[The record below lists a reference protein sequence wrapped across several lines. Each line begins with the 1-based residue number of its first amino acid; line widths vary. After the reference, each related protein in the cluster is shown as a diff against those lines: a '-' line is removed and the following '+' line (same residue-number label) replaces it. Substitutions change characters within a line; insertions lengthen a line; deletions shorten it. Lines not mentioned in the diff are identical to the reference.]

1 MFFRPEE
8 NAFLSKSIDD
18 VGIFQAAEI
27 HVGDKNNRMA
37 PRFQAAAIH
46 VTVDLHLQGPFAV
59 STFRVHLNDHL
70 LPPQPPL
77 HEGRCESVHRSGG
90 VQLFPRVEGDP
101 VRGFLHGHRIG
112 PDDPSLFV
120 PNQKSQVFFQILQN
134 ILDPLQG

>member
-8 NAFLSKSIDD
+8 DAFLSKCLDD
-18 VGIFQAAEI
+18 VRILKTAKI
-27 HVGDKNNRMA
+27 DVRDKDNGTA
-37 PRFQAAAIH
+37 IRFPATAIH
-46 VTVDLHLQGPFAV
+46 ITIDLHLQGPFAV
-59 STFRVHLNDHL
+59 STFRVHLNDHF

-77 HEGRCESVHRSGG
+77 HEGRRESVHRSGG

-120 PNQKSQVFFQILQN
+120 PNQKSQMFFQILQN